1 MTATFINAFY
11 EPFAH
16 AKKKTVYTFVPPP
29 PPPNAE
35 YVANVQPAG
44 VSIQV
49 MWQLERDTSH
59 VAAGL
64 EYPRVGSL
72 KYPRVG
78 DWRWIPTRRPGKWVC
93 HDQLANR
100 FLLYCRYGGI
110 VLLDKNLFKQS
121 DRLTEHSVDL

>member
-1 MTATFINAFY
+1 MTATFINVFY

-29 PPPNAE
+29 PNVE

-44 VSIQV
+44 VSIWV
-49 MWQLERDTSH
+49 MWQLGRDTSH
-59 VAAGL
+59 VPAGL

-78 DWRWIPTRRPGKWVC
+78 D
-93 HDQLANR
+93 
-100 FLLYCRYGGI
+100 
-110 VLLDKNLFKQS
+110 
-121 DRLTEHSVDL
+121 